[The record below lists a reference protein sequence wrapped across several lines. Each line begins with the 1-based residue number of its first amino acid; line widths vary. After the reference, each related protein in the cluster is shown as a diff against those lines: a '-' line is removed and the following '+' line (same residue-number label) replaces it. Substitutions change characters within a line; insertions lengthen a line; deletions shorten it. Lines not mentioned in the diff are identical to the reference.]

1 MRGAPGLFGQP
12 DHILEAQDR
21 HQRRRFHQPQPVV
34 VDARDREA
42 QHLRQ
47 HHPAE
52 HRPGSHPVGLRGFG
66 LPAIDSQKGA
76 AKSLGVIGAENK
88 TNRQHAGD
96 KSIEAYRPQPH
107 QTQQQ
112 VNQHLAAEK
121 QQQHNYQLRD
131 PAYQRGVG
139 GGKQAQ
145 PRRAEELNQRVN
157 QPQQQSDQ

>member
-12 DHILEAQDR
+12 YHILKAQDR
-21 HQRRRFHQPQPVV
+21 HQRRCFHQPQPVV

-52 HRPGSHPVGLRGFG
+52 HRPRPHPVGLRGFS
-66 LPAIDSQKGA
+66 LPAIDGQKGA
-76 AKSLGVIGAENK
+76 AKGLGVIGAENK
-88 TNRQHAGD
+88 ADRQHAGD
-96 KSIEAYRPQPH
+96 KGIEAHRPEPH

-112 VNQHLAAEK
+112 VHQHLAAEK
-121 QQQHNYQLRD
+121 QQQHNHQLRD
-131 PAYQRGVG
+131 TAYQRGVG

-145 PRRAEELNQRVN
+145 PRPA
-157 QPQQQSDQ
+157 S